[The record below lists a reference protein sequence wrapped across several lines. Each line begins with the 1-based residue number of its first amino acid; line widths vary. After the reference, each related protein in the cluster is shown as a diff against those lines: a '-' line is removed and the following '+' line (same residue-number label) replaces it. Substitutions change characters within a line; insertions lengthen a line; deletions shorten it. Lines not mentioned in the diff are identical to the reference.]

1 MIGAGARSWEEL
13 SPELIEAFLEAQRK
27 KGRGES
33 SVEAYRRSLMRLY
46 ESLPEDKR
54 ITADTGRVWRER
66 MEAEGASPRS
76 INARLSMFNSL
87 SGYLGHREFQT
98 DAFLEGPEVVRPEL
112 SRGEYLRLLQA
123 AKALDRERV
132 YLLVKVLGGAGLR
145 IQELPQLTVEA
156 VSAGEV
162 ELQYHNGRCSR
173 TARIPE
179 GLRRELL
186 DYIRREGL
194 TRGPV
199 FRTGEGRPLARTA
212 VCKLLRG
219 LSRTA
224 EVDAEKVNPRCLWN
238 MYQATQAAIMESVSA
253 LAEQAYARML
263 EAEDV
268 SAAWGR

>member
-1 MIGAGARSWEEL
+1 MERSWEEL
-13 SPELIEAFLEAQRK
+13 SPERIEAFLAAQRGR
-27 KGRGES
+27 GRGEA

-46 ESLPEDKR
+46 ESLPDDKR
-54 ITADTGRVWRER
+54 ITAETGSAWRAR

-98 DAFLEGPEVVRPEL
+98 GAFLEGPEVVRPEL

-132 YLLVKVLGGAGLR
+132 YLLVKTLGGAGLR

-156 VSAGEV
+156 VKAGTV

-173 TARIPE
+173 TARIPG
-179 GLRRELL
+179 GLRQELL
-186 DYIRREGL
+186 DYVQREGFD
-194 TRGPV
+194 RGPV
-199 FRTGEGRPLARTA
+199 FRTGEGRPLARAA
-212 VCKLLRG
+212 VCRLLQG
-219 LSRTA
+219 LCRTA
-224 EVDAEKVNPRCLWN
+224 EVDPEKANPRCLWN
-238 MYQATQAAIMESVSA
+238 MYRATREAIMDSVSA

-263 EAEDV
+263 EAEDAA
-268 SAAWGR
+268 SAWKR